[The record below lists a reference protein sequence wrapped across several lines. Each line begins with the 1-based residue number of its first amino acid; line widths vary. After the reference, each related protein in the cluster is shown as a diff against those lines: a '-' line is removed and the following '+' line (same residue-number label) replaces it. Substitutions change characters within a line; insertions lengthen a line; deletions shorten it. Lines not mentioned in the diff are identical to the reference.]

1 MEILTLQRSLRCVKL
16 SWGRA
21 LPIFSNTHI
30 FSSVIQWLE
39 FSKWAIMTS
48 QFRESVH
55 TEVRERRC
63 QAKIG
68 GQIFTLNAQTQ
79 TLKTSKKKKPNPT
92 TSGSSETWP
101 HVSWGARPH
110 SSAQFRLTTW
120 CYCRGWDRCTLVVIA
135 HPFQSGL
142 ANMMRSENAIFKKKK
157 MTGRLFCRDRG
168 RTDGL
173 IIEEEEERRGRR
185 TIRFRKHFIK
195 K

>member
-1 MEILTLQRSLRCVKL
+1 MRKSLAHFLQHAYFLQCDTMAGVFQVSD
-16 SWGRA
+16 
-21 LPIFSNTHI
+21 NDQ
-30 FSSVIQWLE
+30 SVQ
-39 FSKWAIMTS
+39 
-48 QFRESVH
+48 RECPHRGQGKAVPGKN
-55 TEVRERRC
+55 RRTDIHFEC
-63 QAKIG
+63 
-68 GQIFTLNAQTQ
+68 TDTDTQ
-79 TLKTSKKKKPNPT
+79 NKQKKKPNPT